1 MGLFVLDFKV
11 VYLIGP
17 IAQKIGINLRLQ
29 NIFVVFYPNKF
40 FIQFDHFKVELVNLA
55 LHLVEDRP
63 PANATSP
70 GSLPVDVAIPSLT
83 IVREKS
89 GLFSIQPTGG
99 WLSYF
104 QRIGQFI

>member
-1 MGLFVLDFKV
+1 MMQIKYKQCLAL
-11 VYLIGP
+11 
-17 IAQKIGINLRLQ
+17 
-29 NIFVVFYPNKF
+29 NISVQD
-40 FIQFDHFKVELVNLA
+40 QFDHLKVELVNLA